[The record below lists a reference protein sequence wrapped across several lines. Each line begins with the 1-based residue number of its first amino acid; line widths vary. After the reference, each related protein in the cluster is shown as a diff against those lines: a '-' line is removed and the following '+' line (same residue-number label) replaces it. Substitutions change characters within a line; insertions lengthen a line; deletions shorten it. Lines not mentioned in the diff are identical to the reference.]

1 MNQGDFSINH
11 SARGGDYWHPVA
23 PPEFELGD
31 REVLL
36 LGNHLQGK
44 RIALLI
50 TGSIAALKAPL
61 LAREL
66 RREGADVVAF
76 VSQQALRYTTRES
89 LEWSTTN
96 PVITELTAAAEHL
109 SDDRPFDAYLVA
121 PATYNT
127 INKMRYGIADG
138 VITSTLASALGRQE
152 IGKTKIA
159 IAPTMHGS
167 LHNSIFTESV
177 TQLQDWG
184 VKIIPPKTA
193 YGKHN
198 LPDLRAIVVQISR
211 LLSHSPLINIP
222 ILITG
227 GPTPV
232 PIDNVRHITNKF
244 RGTLSIKIA
253 EELYLRGA
261 SVSLIL
267 GTGGDTPP
275 PYLPYISVK
284 SYQEYRDRV
293 LQHLA
298 ETNPGC
304 GIFSAAVADYQPD
317 RIFPGK
323 LPSGGELR
331 SITLVPTAKVIQQVR
346 QQFPKLYMV
355 TFKYQENVSHEE
367 LIAIARH
374 RCQQGYNAV
383 VANRGE
389 ETGEHGE
396 QIAYWVSP
404 DKSEIKAI
412 GKPGI
417 ARTIADRLEETLTQ
431 NRMDSLQNA

>member
-1 MNQGDFSINH
+1 MNENEFGINH
-11 SARGGDYWHPVA
+11 SEQSDDYWHPVA
-23 PPEFELGD
+23 PPESELGD

-36 LGNHLQGK
+36 LGNHLQSK

-76 VSQQALRYTTRES
+76 VSQEALRYTTRES

-96 PVITELTAAAEHL
+96 PVITQLTAAAEHL

-152 IGKTKIA
+152 KGKTKIA

-167 LHNSIFTESV
+167 LHNSIFSESIAK
-177 TQLQDWG
+177 LQEYG
-184 VKIIPPKTA
+184 VKIIPPNVA

-198 LPDLRAIVVQISR
+198 LPNLRAIVVQISR
-211 LLSHSPLINIP
+211 LLSHSSLTHIP
-222 ILITG
+222 IIVTG

-261 SVSLIL
+261 SVRLIL
-267 GTGGDTPP
+267 GIGGDTPP
-275 PYLPYISVK
+275 SYLPHISVK
-284 SYQEYRDRV
+284 NYQEYRDRL
-293 LQHLA
+293 LQQLA
-298 ETNPGC
+298 ETNATC

-331 SITLVPTAKVIQQVR
+331 SINLVPTAKVIQQVR

-355 TFKYQENVSHEE
+355 AFKYQENVSHEH

-389 ETGEHGE
+389 ETGDRGE

-404 DKSEIKAI
+404 EGPEIKAI
-412 GKPGI
+412 GKPEI
-417 ARTIADRLEETLTQ
+417 ARTIADRLEESLT
-431 NRMDSLQNA
+431 